1 LNRLS
6 RTIIILIFLLP
17 YKTGICQEVSYVQD
31 ISVSDDNFPQER
43 GRFSP
48 DPRKASMYAAVLPGL
63 GQIYNRKYW
72 KVPIVYG
79 GFAALTWYTFFSHDE
94 FVRYRTALDYSTDN
108 DPSTVHEFAGDP
120 RYTDEVLTRFKDYY
134 RRERDRTVLL
144 TTVFYAITIVDAA
157 VDAHLF
163 EFDVSDDLGMK
174 LGPSFKGAG
183 KPVPG
188 KPGAQFGL
196 GVRFSL
202 NF

>member
-1 LNRLS
+1 MQ
-6 RTIIILIFLLP
+6 
-17 YKTGICQEVSYVQD
+17 G
-31 ISVSDDNFPQER
+31 ISVSDDNYLQEP
-43 GRFSP
+43 GRYSP

-79 GFAALTWYTFFSHDE
+79 GFAALTWYTFFAHDE
-94 FVRYRTALDYSTDN
+94 FVRYRTALDYATDN
-108 DPSTVHEFAGDP
+108 NPSTVHEFTGDP

-134 RRERDRTVLL
+134 RRERDRTVIF
-144 TTVFYAITIVDAA
+144 TAVFYAITIIDAA
-157 VDAHLF
+157 VDAHLY

-174 LGPSFKGAG
+174 LGPSFRGASQ
-183 KPVPG
+183 PVPG
-188 KPGAQFGL
+188 KPGSQFGL

>member
-1 LNRLS
+1 
-6 RTIIILIFLLP
+6 
-17 YKTGICQEVSYVQD
+17 VQD
-31 ISVSDDNFPQER
+31 ISVSDDNYFQER
-43 GRFSP
+43 GQFSP

-79 GFAALTWYTFFSHDE
+79 GFAALAWYTFFSNDQ
-94 FVRYRTALDYSTDN
+94 FVRFRTALDYATDN
-108 DPSTVHEFAGDP
+108 NPSTVHEFDGDP

-134 RRERDRTVLL
+134 RRERDRTVIL
-144 TTVFYAITIVDAA
+144 TAVFYAITIVDAA

-174 LGPSFKGAG
+174 LGPSFRGASQ
-183 KPVPG
+183 PVPG
-188 KPGAQFGL
+188 KPGSQFGL